1 MKRKVLLL
9 FFCALIG
16 LPSVI
21 SAQEEFEKDIFTT
34 GGGKLEM
41 TFIGHGTLMF
51 SCNDLVIHV
60 DPVSREADYSTMP
73 DADIILI
80 THEHGDHL
88 DHSAIR
94 QIRKVNTVI
103 ICNESSSEGL
113 EGCIVMENG
122 DSRRVRNISVKAV
135 PAYNIVHKR
144 SSGKPFHPKGN
155 GNGYLLT
162 IRDKEVY
169 VAGDTENIP
178 EMADL
183 GEVDIAFLPVNLPYT
198 MSLQM
203 AADAAKMIKPEILYP
218 YHYGATEISELAGLL
233 DETDIEVR
241 IRKLQ

>member
-1 MKRKVLLL
+1 MKRIVLLL
-9 FFCALIG
+9 IFCALLS

-21 SAQEEFEKDIFTT
+21 SAQEEFEKDIVTT
-34 GGGKLEM
+34 DGGELEM

-51 SCNDLVIHV
+51 SYNDLIIHI

-80 THEHGDHL
+80 SHEHGDHL
-88 DHSAIR
+88 DHSAIK
-94 QIRKVNTVI
+94 QIRKENTLI
-103 ICNESSSEGL
+103 LCNESSSKGL
-113 EGCIVMENG
+113 DGCIIMKNG

-144 SSGKPFHPKGN
+144 SSGEPFHPKGN

-162 IRDKEVY
+162 IGGKKVY

-178 EMADL
+178 EMKNFGDI
-183 GEVDIAFLPVNLPYT
+183 DIAFLPVNLPYT
-198 MSLQM
+198 MSLEM

-218 YHYGATEISELAGLL
+218 YHFGATEISELAGLL
-233 DETDIEVR
+233 DETDIELR
-241 IRKLQ
+241 IRNLR